1 MNPTTAAGSTGAML
15 SPKKLGTELGS
26 QSRETGGTLPFS
38 DAFSRSPK
46 TNLKIN
52 EKGSF
57 ELSRSR
63 IAKNSKTP
71 ISKMGWGGGGS
82 GGLATDTHTQQT

>member
-15 SPKKLGTELGS
+15 SLKKLGTELGS
-26 QSRETGGTLPFS
+26 QSTETQEEPFPFLMYFL
-38 DAFSRSPK
+38 ASPK
-46 TNLKIN
+46 TNLKMK

-63 IAKNSKTP
+63 IAKNSETP

-82 GGLATDTHTQQT
+82 GGLAQ